1 MTPSPPTQGTDP
13 SELKMAPL
21 DWQLQV
27 KAGQMR
33 SWRPS
38 STLASSSVKKEAG
51 YWRASTPLPLALP
64 TCLGPVEFQSGP
76 SPAWAGPRPNHSRG
90 LGLSGWYG
98 LSLVITLSWASLA
111 HSKKQAHSLTE
122 NWPHN

>member
-21 DWQLQV
+21 DWQLQA

-76 SPAWAGPRPNHSRG
+76 SLPVLG
-90 LGLSGWYG
+90 LGPTTVGGWG
-98 LSLVITLSWASLA
+98 SVAGMVSPL
-111 HSKKQAHSLTE
+111 
-122 NWPHN
+122 